1 MTDPTVN
8 FGTPPVREGDFED
21 RLVYPS
27 TENLLRWASAAEDY
41 SPIHFDRDVAI
52 ARGFDEPLVHGP
64 WKGAVL
70 RHLLAGWL
78 GPDAV
83 IRELSVRYLRADSV
97 GRPLRFGGRL
107 VSSEPLVDGTIEMR
121 CTVWVRDEQ
130 DRVTVEGEG
139 VAVAEP
145 DSGGGLPME
154 RLRAAV
160 RLGQDA
166 GTFTYRV
173 DANDVETFAAAIGA
187 APRRTAPA
195 TYFGA
200 LDPVE
205 RRDLDLDDFLQ
216 RLPFLKTG
224 GGNAFNEVTYER
236 PIRIGD
242 EITVTTRYTEVYE
255 KPGSRGTLLFRVR
268 VNEMRDASGALVA
281 TSRCGHVLSYRL
293 DEEDDHQ

>member
-1 MTDPTVN
+1 MTLAA
-8 FGTPPVREGDFED
+8 VRDFDEH
-21 RLVYPS
+21 VVSPS
-27 TENLLRWASAAEDY
+27 TEHLLRWASAADDY
-41 SPIHFDRDVAI
+41 SPIHFDRDVAK
-52 ARGFDEPLVHGP
+52 ARGFEQPLVHGP
-64 WKGAVL
+64 WKAAVL
-70 RHLLAGWL
+70 RRLLAGWL
-78 GPDAV
+78 GPYSV
-83 IRELSVRYLRADSV
+83 IRELSVRYLRSDAV

-107 VSSEPLVDGTIEMR
+107 VSTASLADGSTETR
-121 CTVWVRDEQ
+121 CIVWVRDEH
-130 DRVTVEGEG
+130 DRLSVEGEC
-139 VAVAEP
+139 VATAEP
-145 DSGGGLPME
+145 ATDGHLPME

-173 DANDVETFAAAIGA
+173 EANDVEAFAAAIGA
-187 APRRTAPA
+187 TAGATAPA

-216 RLPFLKTG
+216 RLPYPKTG

-236 PIRIGD
+236 PIRVGD
-242 EITVTTRYTEVYE
+242 VITVTTRYTEVYE

-268 VNEMRDASGALVA
+268 VNELRDQSGALVA

-293 DEEDDHQ
+293 DLEDGER